1 MILRKQIIQP
11 ISNKQQIEISTQWKN
26 SVRAQSVVQPM
37 YIVGYVDK
45 VNAQVVLNPLY
56 YNYEKLSQRMAELPE
71 ISSDILAS
79 AVKTSEEQIKTGEI
93 NDRVSEIK
101 NRQRER
107 EEENI
112 IEQDNGR
119 WEF

>member
-1 MILRKQIIQP
+1 M
-11 ISNKQQIEISTQWKN
+11 
-26 SVRAQSVVQPM
+26 RAQSVVQPM

-101 NRQRER
+101 SGQRER
-107 EEENI
+107 EEDNI
-112 IEQDNGR
+112 IEQDDGR